1 MQAPPL
7 PPQKKK
13 KKKRKK
19 LNEESNSRC
28 DNGIMVTQKITL
40 EDNTNE
46 MS

>member
-1 MQAPPL
+1 MQAPPP
-7 PPQKKK
+7 PPQKK

-28 DNGIMVTQKITL
+28 DNGIIVTQKITL

-46 MS
+46 VS

>member
-1 MQAPPL
+1 MQAPP
-7 PPQKKK
+7 PSPQKK

-28 DNGIMVTQKITL
+28 DNGIIVTQKITL

-46 MS
+46 VS